1 MRKILTLIAGII
13 ITGNLFAG
21 GLVTNTNQSAS
32 WVRMPSRNATTEIDA
47 VYNNPAG
54 LMKMENGFH
63 FSLNNQTIWQNRTIT
78 SSYPY
83 LNNGTYKG
91 KVFAPLFPS
100 IYAAFKLN
108 KIAFSFGFMPIGGG
122 GGATYDA
129 GLPSFEMSIADLV
142 PMTAANGF
150 GTTEYDANISFEGS
164 SIFFGYQANVSYKI
178 NDMISVAAG
187 LRMVTAKNTYTGY
200 LRDISINPNYP
211 AFGAA
216 FNGSMV
222 LASDFFTAGATTLNG
237 LSTTATSLAGTINT
251 AILGGTP
258 ATTPLS
264 AMPAPLVAGVT
275 QVLGAAGI
283 NATGMNIGTAAANLT
298 GVAPVFTAN
307 ATQMTGYATATSDI
321 EVDAEETGMGYSPM
335 ISVNISPIENL
346 NISVKYEFLTK
357 LELTTS
363 LAAPNMGAGIFIQD
377 EKKRADMPAMLSVGA
392 NLKLS
397 KLTIAAGGNYY
408 FDKSADFG
416 HKWDDDLNSST
427 PTVHIDNSE
436 IIENN
441 GLAFHAAAELSLSD
455 KLLVSAGY
463 AWANLG
469 VNSAYQSDLT
479 FANSTHTFGLGGAYN
494 ITDKI
499 RVNLGG
505 GYTMYLENEK
515 SVHHFLGATDL
526 LPTESYTKNTM
537 MLGIGLDLSF

>member
-237 LSTTATSLAGTINT
+237 L
-251 AILGGTP
+251 
-258 ATTPLS
+258 
-264 AMPAPLVAGVT
+264 
-275 QVLGAAGI
+275 
-283 NATGMNIGTAAANLT
+283 
-298 GVAPVFTAN
+298 
-307 ATQMTGYATATSDI
+307 
-321 EVDAEETGMGYSPM
+321 
-335 ISVNISPIENL
+335 
-346 NISVKYEFLTK
+346 
-357 LELTTS
+357 
-363 LAAPNMGAGIFIQD
+363 
-377 EKKRADMPAMLSVGA
+377 
-392 NLKLS
+392 
-397 KLTIAAGGNYY
+397 
-408 FDKSADFG
+408 
-416 HKWDDDLNSST
+416 
-427 PTVHIDNSE
+427 
-436 IIENN
+436 
-441 GLAFHAAAELSLSD
+441 
-455 KLLVSAGY
+455 
-463 AWANLG
+463 
-469 VNSAYQSDLT
+469 
-479 FANSTHTFGLGGAYN
+479 
-494 ITDKI
+494 
-499 RVNLGG
+499 
-505 GYTMYLENEK
+505 
-515 SVHHFLGATDL
+515 
-526 LPTESYTKNTM
+526 
-537 MLGIGLDLSF
+537 